1 MAKTISTERKDKR
14 KRLLKTGE
22 SLRKDGRYAYKY
34 VGTDGKPHF
43 VYSWR
48 LSETDPLPKGKR
60 PCKPLREL
68 EKEIKRDL
76 ADGINSTGAKMTVCE
91 LYAKHNELK
100 SNVRESTQKNRKQL
114 MKLLQDDKM
123 GNMQIEK
130 VKPSDAKQWVIRM
143 KEQGFAFQTI
153 NNHKRS
159 LKAIFYTA
167 IEDDLIR
174 KNPFN
179 FNTEDVIENDTEE
192 KIVLTDT
199 QADLLLRFLKNDCT
213 YQKHYHAVTVLLNT
227 GLRISELCGLT
238 VNDIDFENGFINVNH
253 QLIFDSGEYRT
264 EKPKTD
270 SGIRRIPMN
279 ESVTKALKA
288 EISNKE
294 NVQPVIIDGYT
305 NFVFL
310 NKKGFPMYG
319 AAYSVDFGNMV
330 KKYNKHHK
338 KKLPKISP
346 HILRHTFCTNM
357 AIKNMPPKA
366 LQYIMGH
373 KDITTT
379 LGYYAHGSAESA
391 KIAMES
397 LTA

>member
-76 ADGINSTGAKMTVCE
+76 ADGINSTGGKMTVCE

-199 QADLLLRFLKNDCT
+199 QADLLLQFLQTDCT

-253 QLIFDSGEYRT
+253 QLIFDKSEYRT

-288 EISNKE
+288 EINNRE

-305 NFVFL
+305 DFVFL

-319 AAYSVDFGNMV
+319 AAYSVDFRNIV

-357 AIKNMPPKA
+357 AIKNIPPKA

>member
-76 ADGINSTGAKMTVCE
+76 ADGINSTGGKMTVCE

-192 KIVLTDT
+192 KIALTDT

-238 VNDIDFENGFINVNH
+238 VNDIDFETGRINVDH
-253 QLIFDSGEYRT
+253 QLIFDKGEYRV

-270 SGIRRIPMN
+270 SGVRKISMT
-279 ESVTKALKA
+279 ESVRKALKD
-288 EISNKE
+288 IIQNRE
-294 NVQPVIIDGYT
+294 NVQPVTIDGYT
-305 NFVFL
+305 DFVFL
-310 NKKGFPMYG
+310 NKKGLPMYG
-319 AAYSVDFGNMV
+319 SAYSTDFGKMV

-338 KKLPKISP
+338 EQLPKISP
-346 HILRHTFCTNM
+346 HTLRHTFCTNM
-357 AIKNMPPKA
+357 ANRNVQSHH
-366 LQYIMGH
+366 LQYLLGH
-373 KDITTT
+373 KNPITTSK
-379 LGYYAHGSAESA
+379 YYTHSSEESA
-391 KIAMES
+391 NAALES
-397 LTA
+397 VMM

>member
-48 LSETDPLPKGKR
+48 LSEADPLPKGKR

-305 NFVFL
+305 DFVFL

>member
-130 VKPSDAKQWVIRM
+130 VKPSDAKQWIIRM

-238 VNDIDFENGFINVNH
+238 VKDIDFENGYINVDH
-253 QLIFDSGEYRT
+253 QLIFDKGNYRT

-270 SGIRRIPMN
+270 SGIRKIPMN

-288 EISNKE
+288 EINNRE

-305 NFVFL
+305 DFVFL
-310 NKKGFPMYG
+310 NKKGFPMY
-319 AAYSVDFGNMV
+319 
-330 KKYNKHHK
+330 
-338 KKLPKISP
+338 
-346 HILRHTFCTNM
+346 
-357 AIKNMPPKA
+357 
-366 LQYIMGH
+366 
-373 KDITTT
+373 
-379 LGYYAHGSAESA
+379 
-391 KIAMES
+391 
-397 LTA
+397 

>member
-76 ADGINSTGAKMTVCE
+76 ADGINSTGGKMTVCE

-179 FNTEDVIENDTEE
+179 FNTDDVIENDTAE
-192 KIVLTDT
+192 KIVLADT

-238 VNDIDFENGFINVNH
+238 VKDIDFENGYINVDH
-253 QLIFDSGEYRT
+253 QLIFDKGNYRT

-270 SGIRRIPMN
+270 SGIRKIPMT
-279 ESVTKALKA
+279 EPVSKALKD
-288 EISNKE
+288 EINNRE
-294 NVQPVIIDGYT
+294 NVQPVTIDGYT
-305 NFVFL
+305 DFVFL
-310 NKKGFPMYG
+310 NKKGFPLYG
-319 AAYSVDFGNMV
+319 AAYSTDFSKMID
-330 KKYNKHHK
+330 KYNKHHK

-346 HILRHTFCTNM
+346 HILRHTYCTNM
-357 AIKNMPPKA
+357 ANKNMPPKA